1 MVVSQHTA
9 EPLAALDLA
18 VATAD
23 FVAGLNYL
31 VGQPLMI
38 SFFVIMHQVLANGV
52 AKHVLAEEYHSLQ
65 CFPLE
70 APREAFEVWIQIW
83 RSQGKPNA
91 LDAFVFQDR
100 AKCIA

>member
-52 AKHVLAEEYHSLQ
+52 AKHVLAEEYHSVATSAARRPVL
-65 CFPLE
+65 
-70 APREAFEVWIQIW
+70 
-83 RSQGKPNA
+83 RSLPIVTGKA
-91 LDAFVFQDR
+91 TLR
-100 AKCIA
+100 RW